1 MSEQADLPTA
11 DTRTEDLRAAA
22 PVRTGVEG
30 VDRIVATVEELEDRP
45 LEEHV
50 AVFEAA
56 HEGLRR
62 ALDADPGAPAA
73 PGRPG
78 APA

>member
-1 MSEQADLPTA
+1 MSEQADLSA
-11 DTRTEDLRAAA
+11 EGTRPAA
-22 PVRTGVEG
+22 PVRTGVEH
-30 VDRIVATVEELEDRP
+30 VDRVVAAVEELDHRP

-62 ALDADPGAPAA
+62 ALDADPGAAASAPSADPA
-73 PGRPG
+73 
-78 APA
+78 